1 MKANLTNNEQ
11 VVLKAIVENAHNIG
25 DSSIEFIMSDVANI
39 TGKSQ
44 KSIQGVCASLKKKG
58 FLQCYNGEAYFDGEI
73 YPIAEEW
80 YNETFGEK
88 KEETTEE
95 DNTPVVDERVV
106 KLNEI
111 LATKLSAVSSK
122 KREGLKVAKTA
133 AKYILENWDNAELG
147 DGGLKVYLNDDEM
160 RSQNEELYQIAKSR
174 YWQLVELAAKEIEEK
189 VLKSE
194 IELSDDEECVLEVFV
209 FNYGKT
215 TTEIK
220 EEVINIGA
228 TSDEDCDMVVAKLQ
242 DMGLLDKKGVTN
254 AGRKVYDCLVKKN
267 ASAKAET
274 TPKSTESKKASKTTT
289 ATKKTAGTARKVGDH
304 HPTKPWI
311 WTEYKP
317 GKFDWRTDKTATGE
331 KKVVAK
337 KNKTDKKQTKKAEEP
352 KQITTEE
359 FIGITQKNKRN
370 LSATQAEYLK
380 LLKKGYWIWNNDGS
394 YFFKNEEGKMKQCNM
409 ESLKSLFKKFNI
421 EEIPSCLIR

>member
-11 VVLKAIVENAHNIG
+11 VVLKAIVENARNIG
-25 DSSIEFIMSDVANI
+25 DSSIEFIMADVANI

-95 DNTPVVDERVV
+95 DDTTVVDERIVR
-106 KLNEI
+106 LNEI
-111 LATKLSAVSSK
+111 LSTKLASVGGK
-122 KREGLKVAKTA
+122 KREALKVAKTA

-160 RSQNEELYQIAKSR
+160 RKQNEELYQIVESR
-174 YWQLVELAAKEIEEK
+174 YWQLVKLAAKDIEEK

-194 IELSDDEECVLEVFV
+194 IELSDAEESVLEVFV

-215 TTEIK
+215 NTEIK

-228 TSDEDCDMVVAKLQ
+228 TSDERYDSVLLKLQ
-242 DMGLLDKKGVTN
+242 GMGLLDKKGVTH

-274 TPKSTESKKASKTTT
+274 ASKANESKKEGKTTS
-289 ATKKTAGTARKVGDH
+289 ATKKTAETARKVGDH
-304 HPTKPWI
+304 HPTKPWV

-317 GKFDWRTDKTATGE
+317 GKFDWRIDKNKNTE
-331 KKVVAK
+331 KKEK
-337 KNKTDKKQTKKAEEP
+337 KNVVNPKKVT
-352 KQITTEE
+352 IDE
-359 FIGITQKNKRN
+359 FIARVKTSSKN
-370 LSATQAEYLK
+370 LSTTQSTYLK
-380 LLKKGYWIWNNDGS
+380 LIKKGYWVENNNGS
-394 YFFKNEEGKMKQCNM
+394 YFFKNEEGEMKQCNM
-409 ESLKSLFKKFNI
+409 DSLLSLFKKVNV
-421 EEIPSCLIR
+421 EEIPDNLIR